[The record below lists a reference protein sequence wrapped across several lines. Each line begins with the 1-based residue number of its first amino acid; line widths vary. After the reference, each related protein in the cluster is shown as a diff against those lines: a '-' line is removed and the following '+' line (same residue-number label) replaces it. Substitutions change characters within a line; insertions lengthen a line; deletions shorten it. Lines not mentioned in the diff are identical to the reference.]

1 MKSAYELAMERLN
14 QESPSRSL
22 SDAEKAEMAEIDKK
36 FDAKIA
42 ELTLA
47 HDAKLATLD
56 PVSAMDAQQE
66 LNQEV
71 AQLNEKRESEKDALW
86 NREA

>member
-22 SDAEKAEMAEIDKK
+22 SDAEEAEMAEIDKK